1 MQLARTMLSKL
12 ARLAGVLVIVT
23 LFAALLVSLVPGD
36 PAEVIAPFASE
47 GQRETIRDELNLND
61 PIPVQYVRWLGDF
74 VTGAFGHFY
83 PVSGSRPFGDR
94 ISTPLPVS
102 FPLLLSAQ
110 VLASMIPI

>member
-36 PAEVIAPFASE
+36 PAEVIAPFASD

-61 PIPVQYVRWLGDF
+61 PIPVQYDRSLGDF
-74 VTGAFGHFY
+74 VTVDFGNFS
-83 PVSGSRPFGDR
+83 PVSCSRPLAAR
-94 ISTPLPVS
+94 IPP
-102 FPLLLSAQ
+102 P
-110 VLASMIPI
+110 PPPP